1 MKHLLI
7 FFIPT
12 FHLCLFVTSCEKKDK
27 MLYGWITSSGWE
39 WKKTGDK
46 NDNPLYNGQVKRE
59 YIILGDYIRE
69 GQGDLTYPDGRRFV
83 GKWKDDKKNG
93 QGTLTSP
100 DGDKFVGEYKDDNR
114 HGQGTFT
121 SYNGEKYVG
130 TYKDNRRNGHGTY
143 TSPDGV
149 RYVGEWNGGQPWN
162 GKVYLKKGNIIRIIV
177 NGEEEL

>member
-27 MLYGWITSSGWE
+27 MLYGWRTSSGWE
-39 WKKTGDK
+39 WKTTGDK
-46 NDNPLYNGQVKRE
+46 NDNPMYNGQVKRE

-93 QGTLTSP
+93 QGTLTYP
-100 DGDKFVGEYKDDNR
+100 DGDKFVGEYKDYHR

-121 SYNGEKYVG
+121 SYNGEKWV
-130 TYKDNRRNGHGTY
+130 H
-143 TSPDGV
+143 
-149 RYVGEWNGGQPWN
+149 
-162 GKVYLKKGNIIRIIV
+162 IRIIEEMV
-177 NGEEEL
+177 MGHIPHPMELGTLGNGMVDNLGMGKYISKKEIS

>member
-1 MKHLLI
+1 
-7 FFIPT
+7 
-12 FHLCLFVTSCEKKDK
+12 
-27 MLYGWITSSGWE
+27 MLYGWKTSSGWE
-39 WKKTGDK
+39 WKTTGDK

-69 GQGDLTYPDGRRFV
+69 GQGDLTYPDG
-83 GKWKDDKKNG
+83 
-93 QGTLTSP
+93 
-100 DGDKFVGEYKDDNR
+100 DKFVGEYKDDHR

-121 SYNGEKYVG
+121 SNNGEKYVG
-130 TYKDNRRNGHGTY
+130 TYKDNRRNGYGTY